1 MRWVALLGVLT
12 VAVADAPIPAT
23 PKKAVV
29 DEYHG
34 VKVTDDYRWLENGDD
49 AAVRAW
55 SDAQNAHARAVLD
68 ALPAAPAL
76 RKRLTELLGAAS
88 VDWTNLTHRKGV
100 LFAMKTQP
108 PKQHPFLVT
117 MDATN
122 VGDNERVIVDPSV
135 IDATGGTAIDFY
147 VPSLDGKRVAVSMS
161 KGGSEDGTVRVFDVA
176 SGKETDDVIPRVN
189 GGTAGGSVAWNLD
202 GSGFW
207 YTRYPRGT
215 ERAPEDMNFYQQVYF
230 HALGTPTEKDVY
242 AIGKEFPRIAEVAL
256 STSDDGKWLLA
267 SVANGDGGE
276 YAQWL
281 RGPDGKWIA
290 LTSFSDRVIAAK
302 FGRDDAVYLLSRLE
316 VPKGKIRRVPLAT
329 PRLAGAVTIVPES
342 DASIDS
348 FVPATDRIF
357 IIDVVGGPSRVRQF
371 DLDGKQMPDVP
382 IPPISAVSEALVV
395 GANDLLFR
403 NESYVAPPAWLRA
416 VASGGA
422 KPTKL
427 CATSSA
433 SFADVDVNV
442 RTATSKDGTKV
453 PMTVLKKR
461 TNLLDVKYRTLLQ
474 GYGGFSVNIA
484 PNFDVARRVWLDADG
499 VIAIAN
505 LRGGSEFGEEWH
517 QAGCLTKKQ
526 NVFDDFAAC
535 AKLLLD
541 DGFTSKGKL
550 AIEGGSNGGLL
561 MGAELTQHPDMW
573 KAVVSHVGIYDMLR
587 VELTP
592 NGSFNVTEYGT
603 VRDPDLFRAMFAY
616 SPYHHVVDGTAYPA
630 TLFMTGANDPRVEPW
645 HSRKMVARLQA
656 ATSSKA
662 PILLRTS
669 ANSGHGIGSSLGEQI
684 EEAVDVDAFL
694 FDQLGMTVK
703 ASGQ

>member
-108 PKQHPFLVT
+108 PKPHPFLVT